1 MNLEQC
7 TSSLQQVL
15 EKGAQWAN
23 TNGNPNIEL
32 AHLMTYLADD
42 ATMTTFWEKANVD
55 PSQIASICKQEVD
68 RLPKAPGSS
77 LNYSRNV
84 IEALNKAETY
94 MKRFNDQYLGCVLF
108 AIAALSIE
116 SDNAMN
122 HLKGLVPDTKTLL
135 SIENQRRNGMNIHD
149 AQGENQIDALSK
161 YGRDLVEEVKSG
173 KVDPVIGR
181 DEEIRRVIEILSR
194 KTKNNPVLI
203 GEPGVGKTAIVEGLA
218 WRIMKGDVPFN
229 LKRKQLIE
237 LDLGSL
243 IAGAKYRGEFEERL
257 KGVLKQVDASN
268 GNIILFIDEI
278 HNLIG
283 AGKTDGAMDA
293 ANLLKPMLARGQLH
307 CIGATT
313 FNEYMQYIEKDAA
326 LERRFQKVMVEEPT
340 VEDTISILRG
350 LKDRFESFHGVH
362 IKDDALVA
370 AATLSDRYIND
381 RYLPDKAIDCVDEAC
396 ASIRVQLDSMP
407 VSLDELNRE
416 IMQLQIE
423 ETALKK
429 EDDDKSAQRLSEIQQ
444 KLASLKEQQIA
455 QMDQWKKEK
464 DHVEHIKKLKHDLDQ
479 ANLDYTQAT
488 NAADYEKAA
497 RIQYS
502 IIPQLKSQIDSES
515 KASGE
520 SKLLKEDVDAELIA
534 GVISRWTHI
543 EISKLMASDREK
555 LLHLSDALKE
565 RVKGQDHAVELV
577 SDVILRSKAG
587 IQDDN
592 RPLGSFLFLGPTGVG
607 KTEVAKALAEQLFD
621 DENAM
626 VRIDMSEYMEKHS
639 VSRLIGAPPGYVGYE
654 QGGQLTEAVRR
665 HPYSI
670 VLLDEVEKAHPDV
683 FNVLLQ
689 VLDDGRITDG
699 KGVTVNFANTIIIMT
714 SNLGSEYAFESD
726 PTTREAHYRNA
737 VQNYFRPEFVNRID
751 EIVVFNALN
760 ETVCAQIAVKF
771 LQQLAYRMARADVK
785 LDWDKDV
792 TTMIGAC
799 GQDAVFGA
807 RPMKRY
813 IQDHIETPIAKMMI
827 ASDCSGHT
835 ITIHV
840 NGEDDYGFTIDD

>member
-32 AHLMTYLADD
+32 SHLMTYLGDE

-55 PSQIASICKQEVD
+55 PSQITSICKTAVD

-77 LNYSRNV
+77 LNYGRNV

-116 SDNAMN
+116 NDETMRQLASI
-122 HLKGLVPDTKTLL
+122 VPDTKTLL

-149 AQGENQIDALSK
+149 AEGENQIDALSK
-161 YGRDLVEEVKSG
+161 YGRDLVKDVKNG
-173 KVDPVIGR
+173 KIDPVIGR

-229 LKRKQLIE
+229 LKSKQLIE

-257 KGVLKQVDASN
+257 KGVLKQVQKSN

-293 ANLLKPMLARGQLH
+293 ANLLKPMLARGELH

-313 FNEYMQYIEKDAA
+313 FNEYTQYIEKDAA
-326 LERRFQKVMVEEPT
+326 LERRFQKVMVEEPS

-370 AATLSDRYIND
+370 AASLSDRYIND
-381 RYLPDKAIDCVDEAC
+381 RFLPDKAIDCVDEAC

-407 VSLDELNRE
+407 ASLDELNRE
-416 IMQLQIE
+416 IMQLSIE

-429 EDDDKSAQRLSEIQQ
+429 EDDEKSKARLSEIQQ
-444 KLASLKEQQIA
+444 KLASLKEEQVA
-455 QMDQWKKEK
+455 QTDQWKKEK
-464 DHVEHIKKLKHDLDQ
+464 GHVDHIKQLKHDLDQ

-502 IIPQLKSQIDSES
+502 IIPQLKAQIEAES

-543 EISKLMASDREK
+543 EISKLMASDRQK
-555 LLHLSDALKE
+555 LLDLPQALMQ
-565 RVKGQDHAVELV
+565 RVKGQDNAIQTV

-607 KTEVAKALAEQLFD
+607 KTEVAKALAQQLFD

-726 PTTREAHYRNA
+726 STTREAHYRQA
-737 VQNYFRPEFVNRID
+737 VQQYFRPEFVNRID
-751 EIVVFNALN
+751 DIVVFNALS
-760 ETVCAQIAVKF
+760 EPVCAQIAVKF
-771 LQQLAYRMARADVK
+771 LQQLALRMARADVK
-785 LDWDKDV
+785 LDWDKEVADS
-792 TTMIGAC
+792 IGTN
-799 GQDAVFGA
+799 GMDAVFGA

-827 ASDCSGHT
+827 ANDCSGHT

-840 NGEDDYGFTIDD
+840 DDHGAYQFSMDE